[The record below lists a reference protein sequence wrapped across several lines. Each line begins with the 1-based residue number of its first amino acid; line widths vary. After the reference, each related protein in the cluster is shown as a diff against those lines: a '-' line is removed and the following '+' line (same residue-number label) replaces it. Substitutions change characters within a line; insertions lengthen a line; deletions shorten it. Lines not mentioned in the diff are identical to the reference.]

1 MTMSLDARTDLLLSD
16 PAGLANQS
24 LYEWEHMPRA
34 EVDALQLAGLQR
46 RFSELRDQIP
56 VLKKLA
62 DGDDIEHIDD
72 VEDVLPLLFEHTV
85 YKSYP
90 PALLEGNRFTQ
101 INRWLG
107 RLVLPE
113 VAEALAAADVA
124 GCQGLDDYFAAID
137 RQVPALR
144 LGHSSGTSGTISF
157 LPHSHVE
164 ADKHA
169 QVRRLHVWNMTG
181 PDTPQPELYVAY
193 PYFRYGYA
201 SQSRSNDSTVKHLLR
216 GEEYFHA
223 AYPGVLSS
231 DMIYLGARIRAAQ
244 TKGTLD
250 RLQISP
256 AMLARKQ
263 QHDQLLADMPAHLER
278 FFEKVAQELN
288 GKRIF
293 VWGTWNLLHN
303 MAKAG
308 LARGLEGVFAPESY
322 INTGGGAKGLVQ
334 PEGWQDDLLRFT
346 GAKRLYELYAM
357 TEILAAHFRCE
368 HGNYHL
374 GHTAIPYLLDPET
387 SKPLPRAGRQ
397 TGRAAFYDLGANARW
412 GGFITGDEITI
423 EWDEPCVCGRTSR
436 YVTGPISRYSEQQG
450 GDDKI
455 TCAAT
460 EETHRGAMDFLNT
473 IEA

>member
-1 MTMSLDARTDLLLSD
+1 MIMSLDARTDLLLSD

-24 LYEWEHMPRA
+24 LYEWEHMSRA

-169 QVRRLHVWNMTG
+169 QVRRPARLEHDG
-181 PDTPQPELYVAY
+181 PRHATTRAVRGVSLFPLRVRVPVA
-193 PYFRYGYA
+193 
-201 SQSRSNDSTVKHLLR
+201 
-216 GEEYFHA
+216 
-223 AYPGVLSS
+223 
-231 DMIYLGARIRAAQ
+231 
-244 TKGTLD
+244 
-250 RLQISP
+250 
-256 AMLARKQ
+256 
-263 QHDQLLADMPAHLER
+263 LER
-278 FFEKVAQELN
+278 FDREAPVA
-288 GKRIF
+288 R
-293 VWGTWNLLHN
+293 
-303 MAKAG
+303 
-308 LARGLEGVFAPESY
+308 RRVFSRRVS
-322 INTGGGAKGLVQ
+322 G
-334 PEGWQDDLLRFT
+334 R
-346 GAKRLYELYAM
+346 
-357 TEILAAHFRCE
+357 
-368 HGNYHL
+368 
-374 GHTAIPYLLDPET
+374 
-387 SKPLPRAGRQ
+387 PRAP
-397 TGRAAFYDLGANARW
+397 T
-412 GGFITGDEITI
+412 
-423 EWDEPCVCGRTSR
+423 
-436 YVTGPISRYSEQQG
+436 
-450 GDDKI
+450 
-455 TCAAT
+455 
-460 EETHRGAMDFLNT
+460 
-473 IEA
+473 